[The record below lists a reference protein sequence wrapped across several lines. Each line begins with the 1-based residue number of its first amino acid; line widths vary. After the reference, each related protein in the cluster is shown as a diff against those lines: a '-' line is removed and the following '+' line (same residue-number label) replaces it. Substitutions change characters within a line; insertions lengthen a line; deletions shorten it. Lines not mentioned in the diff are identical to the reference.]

1 MAAMFA
7 SRYGPPPPLELGAP
21 LRKEML
27 ADLLRMS
34 AAMYIY
40 LAQVGEDIAAQPP
53 LRPAPAAWIILIAY
67 VKTWFACAA
76 LGYFFPHMVHSRHCD
91 SMTSSVVGVATVG
104 CVDVLGGVSVFLVAS
119 RLPNALPWFGL
130 TTDAPKPLLLLI
142 GCEEAPLGS
151 AFLPTLA
158 GL

>member
-34 AAMYIY
+34 AAMYVY

-53 LRPAPAAWIILIAY
+53 LKPAPAAWSILIAY

-91 SMTSSVVGVATVG
+91 SMTSSVVGVATMFY
-104 CVDVLGGVSVFLVAS
+104 VDVLGGVLALLVAS
-119 RLPNALPWFGL
+119 RLPNAVLWFGFRI
-130 TTDAPKPLLLLI
+130 DSCARP
-142 GCEEAPLGS
+142 
-151 AFLPTLA
+151 
-158 GL
+158 